1 MMKHNNELK
10 ARDYRSA
17 DPETCVLK
25 QVAGLT
31 LLTGRK
37 GAADEIT
44 TKNNICVMCGERPG
58 LARCRGNGPLTIKR
72 NEEGVET
79 MATGASVTFKGKIT
93 GIWLSELQPDV
104 VQVEGHDEEKHY
116 TVTISGKG
124 GGRQFLDKFG
134 VDNKEIVITFG
145 GGELL

>member
-1 MMKHNNELK
+1 
-10 ARDYRSA
+10 
-17 DPETCVLK
+17 
-25 QVAGLT
+25 
-31 LLTGRK
+31 
-37 GAADEIT
+37 
-44 TKNNICVMCGERPG
+44 
-58 LARCRGNGPLTIKR
+58 
-72 NEEGVET
+72 

-104 VQVEGHDEEKHY
+104 VQVEGSDEEKHY